1 MSVES
6 VVAILFIMF
15 VLAKFF
21 VSNIFLEL
29 GAVLAASGLLLS
41 QGLLVYKASAV
52 TAWNVASVPLV
63 FITSSLAT
71 GTGLLL
77 VILNS
82 SMESF
87 YLQVLGVTCATI
99 SLIGWLVYLFS
110 SMDPS
115 FRAATR
121 DLRTVRSW
129 VVVAGIG
136 HFFPILLF
144 LFLLGQNPLQNPIG
158 SSLLALAAVSMMAG
172 GVGQKVAIIS
182 KADYRKEIGFTP
194 FSKKP

>member
-1 MSVES
+1 MES
-6 VVAILFIMF
+6 ATAVLFIIF

-29 GAVLAASGLLLS
+29 GAVLAALGLLLS
-41 QGLLVYKASAV
+41 QSLLVYKAGAV
-52 TAWNVASVPLV
+52 TAWNVPSVPLV
-63 FITSSLAT
+63 FFTSSLIT

-77 VILNS
+77 LILS
-82 SMESF
+82 SSIASF
-87 YLQVLGVTCATI
+87 HLQILGVACATI
-99 SLIGWLVYLFS
+99 SLLGWLFYLFS
-110 SMDPS
+110 SKDSS

-129 VVVAGIG
+129 VVIAGIG

-144 LFLLGQNPLQNPIG
+144 LFLMGQNPLQNPIG
-158 SSLLALAAVSMMAG
+158 SSLLALAALTMMAG

-182 KADYRKEIGFTP
+182 KADYRKGIGFTP
-194 FSKKP
+194 FSQKP